1 MAGRA
6 RRASSAGHTAECF
19 SKDAG
24 CALAP
29 SLHMGPDSGC
39 GQGQKWWAGEDQAPT
54 ELMQLGGQLSGP
66 GWHNLSSSPGVA
78 LGSTGGFRQETQ
90 TRSQKH
96 MSFWRQ
102 SHQVLW
108 SWPGRG
114 AYLWGE
120 VRRGGRECWRGQG
133 SEHQGLHEDLMHLR
147 VLHQH
152 HLHHL
157 CVGGG
162 AWRAG
167 HSSAGRAPTA
177 PEMGRCLWVC
187 RSRAA
192 PPATGLL
199 MCS

>member
-1 MAGRA
+1 MAGWA

-19 SKDAG
+19 SEDAG
-24 CALAP
+24 CSPAP
-29 SLHMGPDSGC
+29 SLYTGPDSGC
-39 GQGQKWWAGEDQAPT
+39 GQGQEWWAGADQAPT
-54 ELMQLGGQLSGP
+54 ELMQLRGQLSGP
-66 GWHNLSSSPGVA
+66 GRHNLSFPGVA
-78 LGSTGGFRQETQ
+78 LGSTGGFRQETE

-120 VRRGGRECWRGQG
+120 VQGGGRECWRGQG
-133 SEHQGLHEDLMHLR
+133 SEHQGLHEELVRLR

-157 CVGGG
+157 CVWG

-167 HSSAGRAPTA
+167 HSRWGPRPCHSWNGALPVGLQVPCSASCYWTPHVHVA
-177 PEMGRCLWVC
+177 
-187 RSRAA
+187 
-192 PPATGLL
+192 
-199 MCS
+199 